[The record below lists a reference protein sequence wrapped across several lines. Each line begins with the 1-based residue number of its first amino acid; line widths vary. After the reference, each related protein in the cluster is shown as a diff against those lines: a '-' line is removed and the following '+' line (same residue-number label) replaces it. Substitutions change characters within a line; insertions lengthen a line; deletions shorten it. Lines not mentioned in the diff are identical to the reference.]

1 MKQQKETD
9 DEQEVE
15 SFFITEEQLDESKAP
30 PSEEDISD
38 ERDTIET
45 KPIKVTEGDEQNVA
59 QNEITSGS
67 KEAFSNDDVVN
78 YDEKDGQAME
88 VHIAEE
94 HNANNDINGDELGEG
109 NGKDDEANK
118 GNVEEVCN

>member
-1 MKQQKETD
+1 MFLKTSLLFFIYVKQQKETD
-9 DEQEVE
+9 EQEVK
-15 SFFITEEQLDESKAP
+15 SCFTTEEQLDESKAP
-30 PSEEDISD
+30 PSEED
-38 ERDTIET
+38 
-45 KPIKVTEGDEQNVA
+45 EQNVT
-59 QNEITSGS
+59 QNEITSDS
-67 KEAFSNDDVVN
+67 KEAFSNDDEVVN

-88 VHIAEE
+88 MHIAEE